1 MDIKIILDHL
11 TIRKTNWN
19 DLKKEEKEGYNPYLI
34 NLWLSHVPSYIE
46 IINEVQTQQ
55 VPNRDHYKFWLE
67 VLPKKKL
74 WLQWLKPKSK
84 PYSKELILYLSE
96 FYKVSTKEMEN
107 CFNLLDDENIVHI
120 LENIGLGCKEIKK
133 ILHG

>member
-1 MDIKIILDHL
+1 MTPQLWLDHL
-11 TIRKTNWN
+11 TVKKTPW
-19 DLKKEEKEGYNPYLI
+19 DKFTEDEKKTYNQFII
-34 NLWLSHVPSYIE
+34 NLWLANAPPYIE

-55 VPNRDHYKFWLE
+55 VPNRDHYKFWIE
-67 VLPKKKL
+67 ILPKKKL

-120 LENIGLGCKEIKK
+120 LENIGLGYKEIKN